1 MKTPL
6 SRRVFFWTLFVSYFC
21 ITGIVL
27 FFVFGYEHDFGQK
40 IFVHTGTLTLKTNPK
55 DVSIT
60 IDNKKPKSHLVNI
73 INDSYF
79 ITNLRPQ
86 KHTLSISADG
96 FKPWH
101 KEINIHSGISTE
113 FWNILLLRK
122 QYKRTYF
129 NLNNIDRFFPA
140 PDENMFASIHQLGKT
155 LAVHVFNTKENKST
169 NTFIFPQ
176 VVFTKNIYENIEWS
190 PDNKALLIPIIHI
203 KDENSTKKDYF
214 ISYLAS
220 NKSYQLSNFIK
231 EEIDLKSARWD
242 PKEKNAIYFIAR
254 NTLFHLDLTST
265 DKTLKPVVIANNV
278 LSYDF
283 ADDGLY
289 IYNTQKE
296 LLYNQ
301 NKKNK
306 NFKTL
311 TLFNTSTQDT
321 DYRLIAY
328 DKNRVVLI
336 DDTKKVLHIYNKT
349 NTKIYT
355 EKINKN
361 IIGAHFSDDG
371 KKLLFYSPFE
381 IFLYSTRKWNTQ
393 PFRAE
398 NEIQSII
405 RFSQKLDNV
414 HFAKDYEHVIYTIGN
429 DIKITELDY
438 RGSRITDTITSLN
451 ENKSVIIN
459 KHKMNKL
466 FFIDSTNN
474 SKRQLQSITFP
485 EKETLF

>member
-6 SRRVFFWTLFVSYFC
+6 PRRIFFWTLFVSYFC

-40 IFVHTGTLTLKTNPK
+40 IFVHTGTLTIKTNPK
-55 DVSIT
+55 NISLK
-60 IDNKKPKSHLVNI
+60 IDEKEPKSRLINV

-79 ITNLRPQ
+79 IIGLRPK
-86 KHTLSISADG
+86 KHTLTVFADG

-113 FWNILLLRK
+113 FWNIVLLRK
-122 QYKRTYF
+122 NYERTYF
-129 NLNNIDRFFPA
+129 TLNNIDRFFPA
-140 PDENMFASIHQLGKT
+140 PDENIFASTHQLGKT
-155 LAVHVFNTKENKST
+155 LVVHVFNTKEDKST

-176 VVFTKNIYENIEWS
+176 TIFTKNKYENIEWS
-190 PDNKALLIPIIHI
+190 PDNKQLIIPLIHI
-203 KDENSTKKDYF
+203 EDSIQKDYVV
-214 ISYLAS
+214 SYLNS
-220 NKSYQLSNFIK
+220 NESYQLSDFID
-231 EEIDLKSARWD
+231 ETDLKSVRWD
-242 PKEKNAIYFIAR
+242 PEEKDAIYFIAQ
-254 NTLFHLDLTST
+254 NTLFHLNLTFN
-265 DKTLKPVVIANNV
+265 DETLKPTIIAKKV

-283 ADDGLY
+283 ADDGIY
-289 IYNTQKE
+289 IFNTQKE
-296 LLYNQ
+296 LLYNRD
-301 NKKNK
+301 KKSK
-306 NFKTL
+306 DFKVL
-311 TLFNTSTQDT
+311 TTFNTPTADD

-328 DKNRVVLI
+328 DNHRVVLI
-336 DDTKKVLHIYNKT
+336 NDTKKVLYIYNKDKDKVY
-349 NTKIYT
+349 TK
-355 EKINKN
+355 EINKN

-371 KKLLFYSPFE
+371 KKLIFYSPFE
-381 IFLYSTRKWNTQ
+381 IFLYSTREWNTQ
-393 PFRAE
+393 PVRAE
-398 NEIQSII
+398 NKIQSII

-438 RGSRITDTITSLN
+438 RGSRITDTIISLD
-451 ENKSVIIN
+451 EKETTIIN

-466 FFIDSTNN
+466 FFIDSTDK